1 MTLNQLH
8 YIITV
13 AEAGSMNRAAE
24 RLYITQPSLTSAIK
38 ELERELGITVF
49 HRNGRGV
56 TLTNDGAEF
65 LLYAREIYSQYEAV
79 MQKYSDDE
87 GLKQKF
93 GISMQHYSFA
103 VKAFVNLVNKYDLAE
118 YDFAIRETKTK
129 EVISDVASLKS
140 EIGIIY
146 QSDFNRNAITKIL
159 RQNSLQFHELV
170 DCDAFVY
177 LWSGHP
183 LADRDS
189 VNFQDLSYYP
199 NLTFEQG
206 DDSTLYYAEEI
217 FSENN
222 YSRCIR
228 VNDRATMLNL
238 MKGVHGYTLCSG
250 IICEDFNGGDYVAVP
265 FNDPVIG
272 GDKAMK
278 IGYIQK
284 KNSILSKTA
293 QLYIRELRDYLGI
306 PTPESE
312 KK

>member
-103 VKAFVNLVNKYDLAE
+103 AKAFVNLVNKYDLAE
-118 YDFAIRETKTK
+118 YDFAIGETKS
-129 EVISDVASLKS
+129 EDGIGDVA
-140 EIGIIY
+140 
-146 QSDFNRNAITKIL
+146 
-159 RQNSLQFHELV
+159 
-170 DCDAFVY
+170 
-177 LWSGHP
+177 
-183 LADRDS
+183 
-189 VNFQDLSYYP
+189 
-199 NLTFEQG
+199 
-206 DDSTLYYAEEI
+206 
-217 FSENN
+217 
-222 YSRCIR
+222 
-228 VNDRATMLNL
+228 
-238 MKGVHGYTLCSG
+238 GVEGEGGL
-250 IICEDFNGGDYVAVP
+250 GGDAEL
-265 FNDPVIG
+265 G
-272 GDKAMK
+272 G
-278 IGYIQK
+278 
-284 KNSILSKTA
+284 
-293 QLYIRELRDYLGI
+293 E
-306 PTPESE
+306 
-312 KK
+312 